1 METEANIPFR
11 GSSLFLLIFVG
22 HLLGCTFT
30 YMLNYESD
38 LNWMV
43 RRCLRKQGPRV
54 DDKSGITL
62 SVGML
67 TQGLPSVSL
76 ARAAVRFFRTSSAR
90 LAEALD
96 CYWPV

>member
-1 METEANIPFR
+1 MGRGETEVKMEAIIPFR

-62 SVGML
+62 SHTGITL
-67 TQGLPSVSL
+67 SV
-76 ARAAVRFFRTSSAR
+76 ARTGGCQVFQDLVCQAG
-90 LAEALD
+90 
-96 CYWPV
+96 